1 MPMDVDVKDKIRR
14 FLAEEVLF
22 DESRQVRDDQELLG
36 DVLDSLAL
44 LQLVEFI
51 EDQFS
56 FEVDDTE
63 MVPDNFRTIEH
74 LERFV
79 RSRMS

>member
-1 MPMDVDVKDKIRR
+1 MDVDVKDKIRR